1 MNYSFIYHSGIK
13 GQKWGVR
20 RYQFQNGT
28 LTPEGKLRY
37 AKIGTTVGQS
47 GQKISSNV
55 ANIDRTISA
64 SRYAKKHKNEIAKMS
79 NKELQDVITR
89 KNLENQYANAMA
101 SHTLENGASIVGSML
116 GIAGSAATIYAVAN
130 ITAKH
135 DGFDDDYLEHHGIKG
150 QKWGVRRYQKP
161 DGSLT
166 PEGMARYNRIMN
178 AHKNDADFKLDVA
191 KRRAKTGESAEI
203 AAINVQRSRNIKRAV
218 VGGTVAVAAS
228 YLAYQKLNTMYNDK
242 NDYTVDAGELI
253 GTRYQIGDQLDQ
265 NSRYFVNA
273 KPNKVDNALY
283 RSWVHNKVGNPKD
296 AYHQIDVRANKKMKF
311 AGGNKAREE
320 VRKYMADDLFVALN
334 YEDADDFLRRAPMKD
349 EKAFSEYA
357 NRLKKQGYDGILDIN
372 DNDPNHG
379 FGSKK
384 PTIVFGDSTVKNA
397 TDVKKLN
404 TNKGEE
410 AGQSMLA
417 MLALARRPA
426 AIETVTDGAIVAAAA
441 TGKKFINNTIGKKAA
456 EEAADEL
463 NKRSDKKEKRAT
475 IHRR

>member
-101 SHTLENGASIVGSML
+101 SHTLENGANIVGSML

-135 DGFDDDYLEHHGIKG
+135 DGFDDHLEHHGIKG
-150 QKWGVRRYQKP
+150 QKWGVRRYQNS

-166 PEGMARYNRIMN
+166 PEGMARYNKIMQ
-178 AHKNDADFKLDVA
+178 AHADDADFKLDVA
-191 KRRAKTGESAEI
+191 KRRAKTGESKEI

-228 YLAYQKLNTMYNDK
+228 YLAYQKLNQMHNDK
-242 NDYTVDAGELI
+242 NDYTVNIGELI
-253 GTRYQIGDQLDQ
+253 GTRYQVGDKLDQ
-265 NSRYFVNA
+265 NRRYFVNA
-273 KPNKVDNALY
+273 KPNKMDNALY
-283 RSWVHNKVGNPKD
+283 RDWTQGKVGNPYD
-296 AYHQIDVRANKKMKF
+296 AYHQVDVKANKQIKF

-320 VRKYMADDLFVALN
+320 ARKYLDEHKFIRGFYKN
-334 YEDADDFLRRAPMKD
+334 EDDFLRLAPMID
-349 EKAFSEYA
+349 EDSFSGYE
-357 NRLKKQGYDGILDIN
+357 NRLKKQGYNGIIDIN
-372 DNDPNHG
+372 DNNPDRG
-379 FGSKK
+379 FGTKK
-384 PTIVFGDSTVKNA
+384 PLIVFGDSTGQNTV
-397 TDVKKLN
+397 TVKKLN
-404 TNKGEE
+404 TNAGEE
-410 AGQSMLA
+410 KGQQILA
-417 MLALARRPA
+417 VLAKARRPLA
-426 AIETVTDGAIVAAAA
+426 KEAVADGAIMAVAAA
-441 TGKKFINNTIGKKAA
+441 GKKLINNTVGKQNA
-456 EEAADEL
+456 EKNADML
-463 NKRSDKKEKRAT
+463 NKKVDKNNKRAKA
-475 IHRR
+475 HKG